1 MCYTNN
7 KGCDYMLKRNNK
19 KDSLD
24 VEKINEGVIL
34 LNKMLKISFIAL
46 IVAAIMLVTYIFKE
60 WKIFNFIGILLK
72 TLSPLFIGIVIAW
85 LFNPI
90 VKFLTKRKMNRVLAT
105 VIVYIT
111 FVTLLVLLCI
121 FSVPTLTNQINDFI
135 NMVPNLTTKLSLFID
150 KIFSIFEPVL
160 QNNIQNVKSEMFN
173 TIIAVGKQI
182 TITLPEKIITIGSSL
197 VSGIGTFVIGLF
209 IGLYMLFDFDNVSK
223 VFLGILPVKARTD
236 AKNLMNIANKTL
248 FNYIQG
254 LLVTMTLVF
263 VENSIGFSLA
273 GLNASILFAFFC
285 GLTNAIPYVG
295 PWIGGI
301 PAVIVGFTQG
311 LPTGIFVIISLVIAQ
326 MLDNVIFTPLVQS
339 KGLKLHPVT
348 VIIALLV
355 FGKFFGIIG
364 MIIAAPCVA
373 IIKTI
378 CGYFNTKYELIKL
391 NDEIQEGVKNIYYD

>member
-1 MCYTNN
+1 
-7 KGCDYMLKRNNK
+7 
-19 KDSLD
+19 
-24 VEKINEGVIL
+24 
-34 LNKMLKISFIAL
+34 
-46 IVAAIMLVTYIFKE
+46 
-60 WKIFNFIGILLK
+60 
-72 TLSPLFIGIVIAW
+72 
-85 LFNPI
+85 
-90 VKFLTKRKMNRVLAT
+90 
-105 VIVYIT
+105 
-111 FVTLLVLLCI
+111 
-121 FSVPTLTNQINDFI
+121 
-135 NMVPNLTTKLSLFID
+135 
-150 KIFSIFEPVL
+150 
-160 QNNIQNVKSEMFN
+160 
-173 TIIAVGKQI
+173 
-182 TITLPEKIITIGSSL
+182 
-197 VSGIGTFVIGLF
+197 
-209 IGLYMLFDFDNVSK
+209 MLFDFDNVSK

>member
-1 MCYTNN
+1 
-7 KGCDYMLKRNNK
+7 MLKRNNK

-182 TITLPEKIITIGSSL
+182 TITLPEKIMTIGSS
-197 VSGIGTFVIGLF
+197 
-209 IGLYMLFDFDNVSK
+209 
-223 VFLGILPVKARTD
+223 
-236 AKNLMNIANKTL
+236 
-248 FNYIQG
+248 
-254 LLVTMTLVF
+254 
-263 VENSIGFSLA
+263 
-273 GLNASILFAFFC
+273 
-285 GLTNAIPYVG
+285 
-295 PWIGGI
+295 
-301 PAVIVGFTQG
+301 
-311 LPTGIFVIISLVIAQ
+311 
-326 MLDNVIFTPLVQS
+326 
-339 KGLKLHPVT
+339 
-348 VIIALLV
+348 
-355 FGKFFGIIG
+355 
-364 MIIAAPCVA
+364 
-373 IIKTI
+373 
-378 CGYFNTKYELIKL
+378 
-391 NDEIQEGVKNIYYD
+391 